1 MSEPSSI
8 TGTLLSTIHGRDR
21 RSLRKID
28 KKDLLAAVK
37 FGVKEAA
44 YPCRATGATR
54 LKYTFANIVYITD
67 ETSRREVTSYVL
79 PIGIDRV
86 PVSRDDNEMHAKWA
100 ATLKATPSMCTS
112 HTVLVVDQSGSMRTS
127 DVTDYRHR
135 RVFLSDA
142 VFGTIALDLVG
153 KSLDSGLALPTNA
166 LSLIEFA
173 DTAVLTIDREP
184 ITNVLFNK
192 LIDKRTE
199 AKPRSHG
206 NYQQALDLCDEILA
220 VDEGN
225 GACAI
230 LLLFLSDGKPSDQIP
245 FSNSHEEIFG
255 SQVRQLSEKFKNQL
269 TVGTIG
275 FAGEG
280 TDFKVLEH
288 MAKQASAG
296 GSVGLFQKSQA
307 SSVALSSAVS
317 LLGSKLS
324 QTQTRLTALANTR
337 LTGRGTLRVLETEGH
352 QMIKNSS
359 GLDGW
364 RTFTNKV
371 QRVEWMP
378 DRTIKAG

>member
-1 MSEPSSI
+1 
-8 TGTLLSTIHGRDR
+8 
-21 RSLRKID
+21 
-28 KKDLLAAVK
+28 
-37 FGVKEAA
+37 
-44 YPCRATGATR
+44 
-54 LKYTFANIVYITD
+54 
-67 ETSRREVTSYVL
+67 
-79 PIGIDRV
+79 
-86 PVSRDDNEMHAKWA
+86 MHAKWA

-135 RVFLSDA
+135 
-142 VFGTIALDLVG
+142 
-153 KSLDSGLALPTNA
+153 
-166 LSLIEFA
+166 
-173 DTAVLTIDREP
+173 
-184 ITNVLFNK
+184 
-192 LIDKRTE
+192 RTE

-245 FSNSHEEIFG
+245 FLNSHEEIFG

-337 LTGRGTLRVLETEGH
+337 LTGRGTLRVLETEG
-352 QMIKNSS
+352 IK
-359 GLDGW
+359 
-364 RTFTNKV
+364 
-371 QRVEWMP
+371 
-378 DRTIKAG
+378 